1 MSDIL
6 VICFSG
12 RLTKDSEIVSYGSEG
27 KTLTRF
33 SVASGVGTKDKPQAV
48 FNNCTCFGK
57 YGETIGKYFKQGDQI
72 FITGV
77 PTQNKTSD
85 GKYYHGVNVTSWS
98 FGAKKGGSS
107 SESHEQPPREEEDQ
121 PNPFDAE
128 DIPF

>member
-12 RLTKDSEIVSYGSEG
+12 RLTKDPEIVPYGSEG
-27 KTLTRF
+27 KTLTKF
-33 SVASGVGTKDKPQAV
+33 SVASGVGVKDKPQTV

-77 PTQNKTSD
+77 PTQSQKD

-98 FGAKKGGSS
+98 FGAKKGGTTN
-107 SESHEQPPREEEDQ
+107 ESQPPREEEDQ
-121 PNPFDAE
+121 PTGSDWE
-128 DIPF
+128 DEIPY

>member
-12 RLTKDSEIVSYGSEG
+12 RLTKDPEIVSYGSEG

-33 SVASGVGTKDKPQAV
+33 SVASGVGTKDKPQTV

-77 PTQNKTSD
+77 PTQSKGTDNKV
-85 GKYYHGVNVTSWS
+85 YHGVNVLSWS
-98 FGAKKGGSS
+98 FGAKKNQHDSKT
-107 SESHEQPPREEEDQ
+107 ESQDQ
-121 PNPFDAE
+121 PDNPFSAE